1 MTFRAEEGAPREGRC
16 TPLLFGCRVQSEL
29 MQNFFTVAMPLLAAV
44 TTSTASLPFVNYKM
58 QGPPPPVPGQAPF
71 SIIKE
76 FDLVDE
82 KKTAIREV
90 ASPKPKE
97 KRLICKGCNEH
108 ENVTLA
114 FFQDRGIKDR
124 NALAT
129 IMGNIRQESTFVP
142 NICEGGSRTS
152 WSNCGGG
159 YGLIQWTSANRYYG
173 LGDFAKK
180 YGGSPSS
187 LHTQLRYLT
196 NEVQWQRI
204 KDRMKTPGKSINR
217 YMDYAYS
224 WIGWGHHGARTSYA
238 HDYASRLILV
248 EV

>member
-1 MTFRAEEGAPREGRC
+1 M
-16 TPLLFGCRVQSEL
+16 L
-29 MQNFFTVAMPLLAAV
+29 NFFTVAVPLAAMV
-44 TTSTASLPFVNYKM
+44 TTTTATLPFQNYKM
-58 QGPPPPVPGQAPF
+58 QGPPPPVSGQAPF

-76 FDLVDE
+76 FDLVDDQ
-82 KKTAIREV
+82 KTAIREV
-90 ASPKPKE
+90 ALPKPKE
-97 KRLICKGCNEH
+97 KRLICKGCNEQ
-108 ENVTLA
+108 ENVALDY
-114 FFQDRGIKDR
+114 FQDRGIKDR

-129 IMGNIRQESTFVP
+129 IMGNIRQESTFIP

-152 WSNCGGG
+152 WSNCGRG

-196 NEVQWQRI
+196 TEVQWQRI
-204 KDRMKTPGKSINR
+204 EDRMKTPGKSINR

-238 HDYASRLILV
+238 HDYANRLITV

>member
-1 MTFRAEEGAPREGRC
+1 
-16 TPLLFGCRVQSEL
+16 
-29 MQNFFTVAMPLLAAV
+29 MQNFFTVALPLLASV
-44 TTSTASLPFVNYKM
+44 TTSTATLPGLF
-58 QGPPPPVPGQAPF
+58 PPPPVSGLPPF
-71 SIIKE
+71 SVIRE
-76 FDLVDE
+76 FE
-82 KKTAIREV
+82 TKTATKEV
-90 ASPKPKE
+90 APEKPKD
-97 KRLICKGCNEH
+97 KRLICKGCNES
-108 ENVTLA
+108 ENATLA
-114 FFQDRGIKDR
+114 FLQDYGVKDR

-129 IMGNIRQESTFVP
+129 IMGNIKQESTFQSSV
-142 NICEGGSRTS
+142 CEGGSITS
-152 WSNCGGG
+152 YRNCYGG

-187 LHTQLRYLT
+187 LQTQLRYLT

-204 KDRMKTPGKSINR
+204 EEKMKTPGKSINR

-238 HDYASRLILV
+238 HDYASRLVQV

>member
-1 MTFRAEEGAPREGRC
+1 
-16 TPLLFGCRVQSEL
+16 
-29 MQNFFTVAMPLLAAV
+29 MQNIFTVALPLLATV
-44 TTSTASLPFVNYKM
+44 TTNAATLPFVNYKM
-58 QGPPPPVPGQAPF
+58 QDPPPPVEVAFNSNISELPH
-71 SIIKE
+71 
-76 FDLVDE
+76 VDE

-90 ASPKPKE
+90 APEKPKE
-97 KRLICKGCNEH
+97 KRLICKGCNEN
-108 ENVTLA
+108 ENVALNY
-114 FFQDRGIKDR
+114 FQDIGIKDR

-152 WSNCGGG
+152 YHNCWRG

-180 YGGSPSS
+180 FGGSPSN

-196 NEVQWQRI
+196 NEVQWKEI
-204 KDRMKTPGKSINR
+204 EERMKTPGKSINR

-238 HDYASRLILV
+238 HDYASRLIPV

>member
-1 MTFRAEEGAPREGRC
+1 
-16 TPLLFGCRVQSEL
+16 
-29 MQNFFTVAMPLLAAV
+29 MQNFFTVAVPLLASV
-44 TTSTASLPFVNYKM
+44 TTITATLPSSAT
-58 QGPPPPVPGQAPF
+58 APQY

-76 FDLVDE
+76 FE
-82 KKTAIREV
+82 PEKTAIREV
-90 ASPKPKE
+90 APEKPKE
-97 KRLICKGCNEH
+97 RKLICKGCNEN
-108 ENVTLA
+108 ENATLA
-114 FFQDRGIKDR
+114 FFQGIGIKDR

-129 IMGNIRQESTFVP
+129 IMGNIRQESTFIP

-152 WSNCGGG
+152 WSNCGRG
-159 YGLIQWTSANRYYG
+159 YGLIQWTSSDRYYG
-173 LGDFAKK
+173 LGAFARK

-187 LHTQLRYLT
+187 LDTQLRYLT

-204 KDRMKTPGKSINR
+204 ETRMKKPGKSIDR

-238 HDYASRLILV
+238 RDYANRLIET

>member
-1 MTFRAEEGAPREGRC
+1 M
-16 TPLLFGCRVQSEL
+16 QSI
-29 MQNFFTVAMPLLAAV
+29 FTVALPLLATV
-44 TTSTASLPFVNYKM
+44 TTSTASLPFSSYKL
-58 QGPPPPVPGQAPF
+58 QGPPPPVEKPY

-76 FDLVDE
+76 FE
-82 KKTAIREV
+82 PEKTAILEV
-90 ASPKPKE
+90 APPKPKE
-97 KRLICKGCNEH
+97 KRLICKGCNEF

-114 FFQDRGIKDR
+114 FFQERGIKDR

-129 IMGNIRQESTFVP
+129 IMGNIKQESMFVP

-152 WSNCGGG
+152 WHNCYGG

-173 LGDFAKK
+173 LGDFAKR

-196 NEVQWQRI
+196 TEVQWQRI
-204 KDRMKTPGKSINR
+204 EDRMKTPGKSINR

-224 WIGWGHHGARTSYA
+224 WIGWGIHGARTSYA
-238 HDYASRLILV
+238 HEYASKLITV

>member
-1 MTFRAEEGAPREGRC
+1 M
-16 TPLLFGCRVQSEL
+16 L
-29 MQNFFTVAMPLLAAV
+29 NYFTVAMSLAASV
-44 TTSTASLPFVNYKM
+44 TTTTASLPFVNYKL
-58 QGPPPPVPGQAPF
+58 QGPPPPVTGQVPF

-90 ASPKPKE
+90 APKPKE
-97 KRLICKGCNEH
+97 IRLICKGCNEN
-108 ENVTLA
+108 ENATLA

-142 NICEGGSRTS
+142 NICEGGSRTGYH
-152 WSNCGGG
+152 NCGRG
-159 YGLIQWTSANRYYG
+159 YGIIQWTSANRYYG
-173 LGDFAKK
+173 LGDFARK
-180 YGGSPSS
+180 YGGNPST
-187 LHTQLRYLT
+187 LTTQLRYLT
-196 NEVQWQRI
+196 NEVQWQKI
-204 KDRMKTPGKSINR
+204 EDLMKTPGKSINS
-217 YMDYAYS
+217 YMNYAYS

-238 HDYASRLILV
+238 HDYANRMITV

>member
-1 MTFRAEEGAPREGRC
+1 
-16 TPLLFGCRVQSEL
+16 V
-29 MQNFFTVAMPLLAAV
+29 QNFFTVTLPLLATV
-44 TTSTASLPFVNYKM
+44 TTSSATLPSVF
-58 QGPPPPVPGQAPF
+58 PPPPVNNPPF
-71 SIIKE
+71 SIIQE
-76 FDLVDE
+76 E
-82 KKTAIREV
+82 PTSKTAIREV
-90 ASPKPKE
+90 APEKSKE
-97 KRLICKGCNEH
+97 TRLICKGCNEH
-108 ENVTLA
+108 ENATLA
-114 FFQDRGIKDR
+114 YFQDRGVKDR

-129 IMGNIRQESTFVP
+129 IMGNIRQESTFIP

-152 WSNCGGG
+152 WSNCGRG

-173 LGDFAKK
+173 LGDFAKR

-196 NEVQWQRI
+196 NEVQWKEI
-204 KDRMKTPGKSINR
+204 EDRMKTPGKSINR

-238 HDYASRLILV
+238 HEYASKLIMV

>member
-1 MTFRAEEGAPREGRC
+1 
-16 TPLLFGCRVQSEL
+16 
-29 MQNFFTVAMPLLAAV
+29 MQQFFTVALPLLATV
-44 TTSTASLPFVNYKM
+44 TTNVATLPLFPPLTA
-58 QGPPPPVPGQAPF
+58 PPAPF

-76 FDLVDE
+76 FE
-82 KKTAIREV
+82 TPTATKEV
-90 ASPKPKE
+90 APAEKPKE

-108 ENVTLA
+108 ENATLA
-114 FFQDRGIKDR
+114 YFQDRGIKDR

-129 IMGNIRQESTFVP
+129 IMGNIKEESTFVP

-152 WSNCGGG
+152 WRNCYGG

-180 YGGSPSS
+180 FGGSPST

-196 NEVQWQRI
+196 NEVQWQKI
-204 KDRMKTPGKSINR
+204 EERMKTPGKSIDR

-238 HDYASRLILV
+238 YEYASKLITV

>member
-1 MTFRAEEGAPREGRC
+1 
-16 TPLLFGCRVQSEL
+16 
-29 MQNFFTVAMPLLAAV
+29 MQNFFTVALPLLATV
-44 TTSTASLPFVNYKM
+44 TTNAATLPSVF
-58 QGPPPPVPGQAPF
+58 PPPPVSGPSPF

-76 FDLVDE
+76 EPTL
-82 KKTAIREV
+82 KTATKEV
-90 ASPKPKE
+90 APEKPKE

-108 ENVTLA
+108 ENAALA
-114 FFQDRGIKDR
+114 YFQERGIKDR

-152 WSNCGGG
+152 WNNCGRG
-159 YGLIQWTSANRYYG
+159 YGLIQWTSADRYYG

-180 YGGSPSS
+180 IGGSPSN

-196 NEVQWQRI
+196 TEVQWKQI
-204 KDRMKTPGKSINR
+204 ENRMKVPGKSIDR
-217 YMDYAYS
+217 YMNYAYS

-238 HDYASRLILV
+238 YDYANRLILA

>member
-1 MTFRAEEGAPREGRC
+1 
-16 TPLLFGCRVQSEL
+16 
-29 MQNFFTVAMPLLAAV
+29 MQNFFTVALPLLATV
-44 TTSTASLPFVNYKM
+44 TTNVATLPIFPPLTA
-58 QGPPPPVPGQAPF
+58 PPAPF

-76 FDLVDE
+76 FE
-82 KKTAIREV
+82 TPTATKEV
-90 ASPKPKE
+90 APVKPKE

-108 ENVTLA
+108 ENATLA

-129 IMGNIRQESTFVP
+129 IMGNIKQESMFVP
-142 NICEGGSRTS
+142 NICEGGSRVS
-152 WSNCGGG
+152 YHSCYGG

-187 LHTQLRYLT
+187 LRTQLHYLT
-196 NEVQWQRI
+196 NEVQW
-204 KDRMKTPGKSINR
+204 KDIEEKMKTPGKSISR
-217 YMDYAYS
+217 YMNYAYS
-224 WIGWGHHGARTSYA
+224 WIGWGIHGARTSYA
-238 HDYASRLILV
+238 HDYASKLITV

>member
-1 MTFRAEEGAPREGRC
+1 M
-16 TPLLFGCRVQSEL
+16 QSI
-29 MQNFFTVAMPLLAAV
+29 FTVALPLLATV

-58 QGPPPPVPGQAPF
+58 QGSPPPVEV
-71 SIIKE
+71 IN
-76 FDLVDE
+76 DLKTPELPPVDE

-90 ASPKPKE
+90 APEKPKE
-97 KRLICKGCNEH
+97 IRLICKGCNEH
-108 ENVTLA
+108 ENATLA
-114 FFQDRGIKDR
+114 YFQDRGVKDR

-142 NICEGGSRTS
+142 NICEGGSKTQYHH
-152 WSNCGGG
+152 CGRG
-159 YGLIQWTSANRYYG
+159 YGLIQWTSSDRYYG
-173 LGDFAKK
+173 LGDFAKRS
-180 YGGSPSS
+180 GGSPSE

-196 NEVQWQRI
+196 TEVQWQRI
-204 KDRMKTPGKSINR
+204 EDRMKTPGKSINR

-238 HDYASRLILV
+238 HEYASRLITV

>member
-1 MTFRAEEGAPREGRC
+1 
-16 TPLLFGCRVQSEL
+16 
-29 MQNFFTVAMPLLAAV
+29 MQNFFTVALPLLASV
-44 TTSTASLPFVNYKM
+44 TTNVATLPVFPPLM
-58 QGPPPPVPGQAPF
+58 PPPAPF

-76 FDLVDE
+76 FEVT
-82 KKTAIREV
+82 TATKEV
-90 ASPKPKE
+90 APEKPKE
-97 KRLICKGCNEH
+97 KRLICKGCNEN
-108 ENVTLA
+108 ENVALNY
-114 FFQDRGIKDR
+114 FQDIGIKDR

-152 WSNCGGG
+152 WRNCYGG

-180 YGGSPSS
+180 FGGSPSN

-196 NEVQWQRI
+196 NEVQWKEI
-204 KDRMKTPGKSINR
+204 EDRMKVPGKSINR

-238 HDYASRLILV
+238 HDYANRLITV

>member
-1 MTFRAEEGAPREGRC
+1 
-16 TPLLFGCRVQSEL
+16 
-29 MQNFFTVAMPLLAAV
+29 MQNFFTVALPLLATV
-44 TTSTASLPFVNYKM
+44 TTITATLPSSAS
-58 QGPPPPVPGQAPF
+58 APQY

-76 FDLVDE
+76 FE
-82 KKTAIREV
+82 TEKTAIREV
-90 ASPKPKE
+90 APAEKPKE

-108 ENVTLA
+108 ENATPA
-114 FFQDRGIKDR
+114 YFQDRGIKDR

-129 IMGNIRQESTFVP
+129 IMGNIRQESTFIP

-152 WSNCGGG
+152 YHNCRRG

-187 LHTQLRYLT
+187 LQTQLRYLT
-196 NEVQWQRI
+196 NEVQWQKI
-204 KDRMKTPGKSINR
+204 EERMKTPGKSINR

-238 HDYASRLILV
+238 HEYASKLITV

>member
-1 MTFRAEEGAPREGRC
+1 
-16 TPLLFGCRVQSEL
+16 
-29 MQNFFTVAMPLLAAV
+29 MQQFLTVALPLVASV
-44 TTSTASLPFVNYKM
+44 TTTTATLPQVF
-58 QGPPPPVPGQAPF
+58 PPPPVSGPPPF
-71 SIIKE
+71 SIIQE
-76 FDLVDE
+76 E
-82 KKTAIREV
+82 PTSKTAIREV
-90 ASPKPKE
+90 APAKPKE
-97 KRLICKGCNEH
+97 TRLICKGCNEN
-108 ENVTLA
+108 ENATLA
-114 FFQDRGIKDR
+114 YFQDRGIKDR

-129 IMGNIRQESTFVP
+129 ILGNFRQESTFVP

-152 WSNCGGG
+152 WDNCGRG

-180 YGGSPSS
+180 YGGSPSA

-196 NEVQWQRI
+196 NEVQWQKI
-204 KDRMKTPGKSINR
+204 EERMKTPGKSINR

-238 HDYASRLILV
+238 HDYASRLIKV

>member
-1 MTFRAEEGAPREGRC
+1 MD
-16 TPLLFGCRVQSEL
+16 
-29 MQNFFTVAMPLLAAV
+29 
-44 TTSTASLPFVNYKM
+44 
-58 QGPPPPVPGQAPF
+58 GPPPPV
-71 SIIKE
+71 E
-76 FDLVDE
+76 VE
-82 KKTAIREV
+82 KTAIREV
-90 ASPKPKE
+90 APEKPKE
-97 KRLICKGCNEH
+97 TRLICKGCNEN
-108 ENVTLA
+108 ENATLA
-114 FFQDRGIKDR
+114 YFQDRGIKDR

-152 WSNCGGG
+152 WGNCGRG

-180 YGGSPSS
+180 FGGSPSN

-196 NEVQWQRI
+196 NEVQWKEI
-204 KDRMKTPGKSINR
+204 EERMKTPGKSINR

-238 HDYASRLILV
+238 HDYANRLITV